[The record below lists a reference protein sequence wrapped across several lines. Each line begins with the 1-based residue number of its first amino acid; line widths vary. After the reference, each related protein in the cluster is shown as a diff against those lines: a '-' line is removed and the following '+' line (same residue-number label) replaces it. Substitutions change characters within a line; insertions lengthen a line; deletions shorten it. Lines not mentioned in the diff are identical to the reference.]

1 MGDKKLRVIG
11 PGTLSQV
18 IKEANEQ
25 SIQKEDIVEFVVLPQ
40 GVFLVYYG

>member
-11 PGTLSQV
+11 PDTLNQV
-18 IKEANEQ
+18 IKESNEQ